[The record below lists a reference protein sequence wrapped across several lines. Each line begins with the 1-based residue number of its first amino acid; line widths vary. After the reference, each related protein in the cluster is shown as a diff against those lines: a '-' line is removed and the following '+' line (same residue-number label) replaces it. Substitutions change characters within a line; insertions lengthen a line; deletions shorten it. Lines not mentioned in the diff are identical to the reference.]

1 MQSVM
6 LDSNVIFSGIVFG
19 GKPASLLK
27 IILNEGFRLVIP
39 EDQIEELYRLFKRK
53 LPKQLYLLEAY
64 IALQRSKIVPA
75 NRYSRK
81 IRTALRL
88 IRDKKDAPLLACAL
102 LIKPKYFITGDK
114 DFHVESIK
122 RNVNVLTPEEFIK
135 NIQMD
140 ESSMH

>member
-1 MQSVM
+1 MRSIM

-19 GKPASLLK
+19 GKPAILLK
-27 IILNEGFRLVIP
+27 TILRGDFQLVIP
-39 EDQIEELYRLFKRK
+39 EDQIEELYRLFKRM

-64 IALQRSKIVPA
+64 MALQHTKILPA
-75 NRYSRK
+75 TRYARK
-81 IRTALRL
+81 IKTALRL

-122 RNVNVLTPEEFIK
+122 RKVNVLTPEEFIE

-140 ESSMH
+140 ESSMR